1 MDAQRNQWTCLRL
14 PLTLSNKK
22 KNTVTHV
29 GGGRGRRRKGRIGF
43 HCSLLTSYAGL
54 LYKNVSN
61 GSYHHLFFLDDSWNW
76 AVIGHA
82 AARGGGTQSHHLPG
96 ATQWTGC
103 IIDNFRPGFPD
114 KIVAKSSPN
123 EPRVC
128 ECVCEWVCVCVCV
141 WVCVCVTCVFWTG
154 QWTKLTRG

>member
-1 MDAQRNQWTCLRL
+1 MDL
-14 PLTLSNKK
+14 PPFTFDPFKQK

-82 AARGGGTQSHHLPG
+82 AARGGGAHSR
-96 ATQWTGC
+96 
-103 IIDNFRPGFPD
+103 IISPVPHNGPD
-114 KIVAKSSPN
+114 ALLITSGPDS
-123 EPRVC
+123 RI
-128 ECVCEWVCVCVCV
+128 
-141 WVCVCVTCVFWTG
+141 
-154 QWTKLTRG
+154 R